1 MSTSIIGVDWG
12 TTNLRAFRFGAD
24 GAVLDARRAAAGLN
38 AVVNRAFEQK
48 LLGVIEDWIGGD
60 ARIVISG
67 MAGSREGWVEA
78 PYVPCPADLD
88 ALARAM
94 IPAPASCGEVWLVP
108 GLRAEQA
115 NGLTEVMRGEETQIF
130 GAIETRAS
138 ALVIAPGTHSKWA
151 RIEAG
156 RVSDTRTYMTGELFA
171 LLKSHSILGR
181 LIQGDAPNE
190 EAFLRGAERG
200 LADAALLN
208 LLFSVRTEGLF
219 ERIAPDALS
228 AYLSG
233 LLIGSEAAEG
243 LSLLKLERN
252 APILVVGAGDI
263 AGLYKRVLA
272 FSGAEN
278 VSVVDGEQ
286 AAARGLWRLA
296 QIKAAA

>member
-1 MSTSIIGVDWG
+1 
-12 TTNLRAFRFGAD
+12 
-24 GAVLDARRAAAGLN
+24 
-38 AVVNRAFEQK
+38 
-48 LLGVIEDWIGGD
+48 
-60 ARIVISG
+60 
-67 MAGSREGWVEA
+67 
-78 PYVPCPADLD
+78 
-88 ALARAM
+88 
-94 IPAPASCGEVWLVP
+94 
-108 GLRAEQA
+108 
-115 NGLTEVMRGEETQIF
+115 MRGEETQIF
-130 GAIETRAS
+130 GAIETRS
-138 ALVIAPGTHSKWA
+138 PALVIAPGTHSKWA